1 MNMLNLS
8 NDIRKALTDGLELF
22 RADPSLR
29 RNAKKRRANSK
40 TLSRFD
46 EALSYVNNEFE
57 TQRRNPNRI
66 YHRKRFLQQKLPTDD
81 LNLNADDI
89 NLINQQLVNL
99 KRRQTRAQLQFP
111 FEVRKTE
118 DALNNAIIKTTTE
131 LLNQEGKYDMNLVR
145 KVTKDLNKYGKR
157 IAARLSQ
164 TVSRDIYGNYKAE
177 VIIKYLLMNI
187 SESDRRGK
195 TEIRSF
201 KAEIMVY
208 VTRDNLKQNLEVLI
222 EEAIKQF
229 KTRAEYYTRSSA
241 WTLVGI
247 IAIDVTFSGTTIR
260 GRRFFELPK
269 EYYPARLFKNVK
281 NTDNHCFLWC
291 VYLELLN
298 NQNNDESD
306 AKIPYDKFLVGNEE
320 PPKVGVNG
328 VRADRLCLPKGAYY
342 PFFYRF
348 LGYVNKGI
356 KQRLKEEGCYE
367 RDDDDYLLLPV
378 NNIQHIED
386 LLNVKIFLW
395 EYKYNFNVKDE
406 TSGLYARTLMNTRFP
421 EYNYE
426 TDSRKLIIDL
436 LEVTENEWVPERE
449 GETNKHFVVIPRVE
463 ALTNLTKGGK
473 TSVRTLCR
481 QCGILLFPQFD
492 EDRRV
497 CRESAEVLRLHLA
510 LSKEYRELK
519 ERNENP
525 EKDYEE
531 AGIEPDGDLNNDDDD
546 DLLDPS
552 ERVHKNTTSGR
563 KTISSLRRAKQEGT
577 PEENLEDI
585 NNGPQLT
592 ETMRKYLRD
601 NREHI
606 PKDLPE
612 DMTEYDIIRLLVR
625 KAPERRSERMGKIA
639 KMLQDLDIPMCID
652 KNKPVFTQY
661 EQKIKFNMGK
671 LGFGNPEVFTN
682 FESRTLYPFTCYID
696 FESYQQKVYSKDRD
710 SKSLTYEYEQK
721 PYQVGIS
728 FSCIRD
734 EADNQKFAKLL
745 ENYGIP
751 SFMVMSD
758 NNSKNLVSKLLAY
771 IIHARWVIANEIY
784 PRYHYEPL
792 PELQEKISVKRKK
805 VKEYEEKV
813 KRHQEKYDNELEQL
827 KAEEAEKLSK
837 IKGKNWQIMK
847 QGIEEEY
854 DKARKQLKFDHDQLS
869 KKDSNR
875 LEKYE
880 KELEKLNEEYDAALF
895 KLTETKSPD
904 GTCFFC
910 CRKVADVQKEMCD
923 LAEYRGEKTKEALL
937 EEYKELYGD
946 DFEFDEDREFNPYE
960 LGIGAPSYIVD
971 DFTEEVRL
979 ACSKC
984 HYSYEENGRNFLYDD
999 GLIVYAHNL
1008 RGYDGKIILK
1018 EMIPSKIL
1026 EHLLE
1031 LNNKETGDLAIPDKC
1046 VFGEREEGDKKKCE
1060 QKEGPSRCVHCYP
1073 NINSYTEIYNM
1084 FSKGGIITDNRS
1096 KSPEK
1101 IEAFEMLHNIHFKD
1115 TLEFTLCSLDAF
1127 IKNITSGKPI
1137 EELRKLFY
1145 RMEQYAK
1152 SKGIN
1157 TEEKDD
1163 SNKTVFEKI
1172 LMSKGSFPYEFCRVT
1187 NNKTTILGKL
1197 TKQTEP
1203 PIEHYGNGLS
1213 EADVEAIREEWRLSK
1228 AENLLEYSEFYCMK
1242 DVLLLEAC
1250 FNHFRKQLYNHPYIG
1265 LDVARTV
1272 TLASLSRNI
1281 RLKNNIKH
1289 RSVQPLCDDEYKDR
1303 IFDKTLSAETL
1314 MDYYKSYNSSV
1325 NPLDEKL
1332 YNMVNRSIKGG
1343 VSSVLQTRG
1352 FDQDRDPNKVCIQI
1366 DVNSLYPSTYLQ
1378 DMPLFPKPIENGIWM
1393 ITSMYADDDDKKDK
1407 KKSEMNNNPI
1417 VQKDGNNLMKFVDEK
1432 SLTRLNKLKDEEK
1445 KEEEVKEEPI
1455 KVPFKDIIE
1464 AGLQYDP
1471 KKPFPKDC
1479 LLGKIKFPENYSAT
1493 ALPELD
1499 YLSCREIDL
1508 GNKEELSKVVRM
1520 GELRENL
1527 SCTHLFINEW
1537 RLYKDTTEYQVY
1549 ERHLRLREMMFAKAG
1564 SFLIETKLRIPT
1576 DIQESID
1583 YMKKFRYPKK
1593 YISNAIKVQRIV
1605 KKEFN
1610 NNLHEF
1616 FHTLPPFPAH
1626 KTITFDD
1633 LSDYNKEIIKHEY
1646 LKVKQDKKESEVT
1659 EDELRKYKGV
1669 SSKLVYSF
1677 ETQDEYVLYN
1687 NFLKFLVTEMF
1698 VIPEYLYSFVE
1709 YQTGELMKEFAE
1721 TLYNA
1726 RLEYK
1731 RNKNNDMQYVMK
1743 ILLNSA
1749 FGRTCMDDSRYGVK
1763 REFVDTEEK
1772 ARARFSRDNYVGCSI
1787 IHKDLVLI
1795 TSKKDTVTVSNGRH
1809 IGSFI
1814 LDSAKVTLMRAVT
1827 EMRKKLRKSFETI
1840 YTDTDSLFF
1849 KIDEKKFDELF
1860 SKELIQFMDMGSFK
1874 PFIHLFPSKY
1884 KDTPDH
1890 PIFEVNAGKLG
1901 CFSLEDGIP
1910 RYKKVIALAAK
1921 QYLVE
1926 EWKPEPES
1934 KRAVKSKSKGV
1945 RTGKNANPRLVSED
1959 GEEIDFIEDPDA
1971 LIDVYQSVLRDKTKS
1986 YDARFDSFR
1995 SYQMQVYNVSN
2006 FKVGIKAYCDKNLI
2020 QDDGVTSY
2028 FYGQKVT
2035 V

>member
-1 MNMLNLS
+1 MNILNLS
-8 NDIRKALTDGLELF
+8 NDIRKALADGLELF
-22 RADPSLR
+22 KADPSLR
-29 RNAKKRRANSK
+29 RNVKKRRANSEK
-40 TLSRFD
+40 LSRFD
-46 EALSYVNNEFE
+46 EALSYVNREFE
-57 TQRRNPNRI
+57 TQRKIFDENRI
-66 YHRKRFLQQKLPTDD
+66 YHRKRFLQQRLPDD
-81 LNLNADDI
+81 LKLKAADI
-89 NLINQQLVNL
+89 NLINQQLANL

-111 FEVRKTE
+111 FNIRKTE
-118 DALNNAIIKTTTE
+118 SALNNAIIKTTTDIPQQDG
-131 LLNQEGKYDMNLVR
+131 NYDIKLVGRARWNLR
-145 KVTKDLNKYGKR
+145 GTIKR
-157 IAARLSQ
+157 IASGLSRI
-164 TVSRDIYGNYKAE
+164 VRKDIFGEYRVE
-177 VIIKYLLMNI
+177 VIIKYLIMNV
-187 SESDRRGK
+187 SESQRQGQ
-195 TEIRSF
+195 TEIRSYRHDTTI
-201 KAEIMVY
+201 A
-208 VTRDNLKQNLEVLI
+208 VTRDNLRQNLETII
-222 EEAIKQF
+222 EDAIIQF
-229 KTRAEYYTRSSA
+229 RRRAEARTPSTA
-241 WTLVGI
+241 WSLVGI
-247 IAIDVTFSGTTIR
+247 IAVDVTFRGTNIR
-260 GRRFFELPK
+260 GRRFFELPT

-281 NTDNHCFLWC
+281 NNDNHCFLWC

-298 NQNNDESD
+298 NQNNDGSD
-306 AKIPYDKFLVGNEE
+306 AKIPYDELLVGNEE
-320 PPKVGVNG
+320 PLSVPAKG
-328 VRADRLCLPKGAYY
+328 VRADRICLPKGVYY
-342 PFFYRF
+342 PFFHRF

-356 KQRLKEEGCYE
+356 KERLKQEGCYE
-367 RDDDDYLLLPV
+367 KDDDDYHQLHIT
-378 NNIQHIED
+378 NIHHIED

-395 EYKYNFNVKDE
+395 EYKYNFNVMNDD
-406 TSGLYARTLMNTRFP
+406 GLYARTIMNTRFP
-421 EYNYE
+421 NYNYE
-426 TDSRKLIIDL
+426 TDSRKLVIDL
-436 LEVTENEWVPERE
+436 LEVTENEWVPERK

-492 EDRRV
+492 EKRRV
-497 CRESAEVLRLHLA
+497 SMESAEVLRHHLE
-510 LSKEYRELK
+510 LSKEYHELK
-519 ERNENP
+519 ERNENLG
-525 EKDYEE
+525 KDYEE
-531 AGIEPDGDLNNDDDD
+531 AGIEPHEDLNKDDDDD

-552 ERVHKNTTSGR
+552 ERVHKSTTSGR

-577 PEENLEDI
+577 LDENPEDV
-585 NNGPQLT
+585 NNAHQLT

-601 NREHI
+601 NHEHI

-612 DMTEYDIIRLLVR
+612 DISEYEIIRLLVR
-625 KAPERRSERMGKIA
+625 KAPERRTERMGKIT
-639 KMLQDLDIPMCID
+639 KMLHDMEIPMCID

-661 EQKIKFNMGK
+661 EQKIKFNLGK
-671 LGFGNPEVFTN
+671 VGLGKPEVFTN
-682 FESRTLYPFTCYID
+682 FESRSLYPFTCYID
-696 FESYQQKVYSKDRD
+696 FESYQQKVYSQDID

-734 EADNQKFAKLL
+734 EPDNPKFARLL
-745 ENYGIP
+745 ENNGIP
-751 SFMVMSD
+751 SFMVLSD

-771 IIHARWVIANEIY
+771 IIHARWVIVNKIY
-784 PRYHYEPL
+784 PKYQYDPI
-792 PELQEKISVKRKK
+792 PELGKKIAAKRKR
-805 VKEYEEKV
+805 VEEYEEKV
-813 KRHQEKYDNELEQL
+813 KRHQEKYNKERKQLE
-827 KAEEAEKLSK
+827 AEEIEKHSK
-837 IKGKNWQIMK
+837 VEGANWQITK
-847 QGIEEEY
+847 EGIEEEY
-854 DKARKQLKFDHDQLS
+854 DRTRKHLKFDHKQVSRRDE
-869 KKDSNR
+869 NR
-875 LEKYE
+875 LAKYQEELKILE
-880 KELEKLNEEYDAALF
+880 KEYDTALVELA
-895 KLTETKSPD
+895 KSNSPD
-904 GTCFFC
+904 GICFFC
-910 CRKVADVQKEMCD
+910 CRNVDDVQSEMCNT
-923 LAEYRGEKTKEALL
+923 AEYRVEKK
-937 EEYKELYGD
+937 KGD
-946 DFEFDEDREFNPYE
+946 DFDFDPYE
-960 LGIGAPSYIVD
+960 FGIGKPSYIID
-971 DFTEEVRL
+971 HFAEEVRL

-984 HYSYEENGRNFLYDD
+984 HYYHEHRGRNLVYDN

-1018 EMIPSKIL
+1018 EMIPKKIL

-1031 LNNKETGDLAIPDKC
+1031 LNNKEKGDIEIPDKC
-1046 VFGEREEGDKKKCE
+1046 VLGERDGDEKCG

-1073 NINSYTEIYNM
+1073 NINSYTEAYNM
-1084 FSKGGIITDNRS
+1084 FSKGGIITDSRS

-1101 IEAFEMLHNIHFKD
+1101 IESFDMLFNIHFKD

-1137 EELRKLFY
+1137 AELRKLFY

-1157 TEEKDD
+1157 TE
-1163 SNKTVFEKI
+1163 KTDETKKSVFEKI
-1172 LMSKGSFPYEFCRVT
+1172 LMSKGTFPYEFCRVT

-1213 EADVEAIREEWRLSK
+1213 EADIEVIREEWRLSK

-1289 RSVQPLCDDEYKDR
+1289 RNVQPLCDDEYMDR
-1303 IFDKTLSAETL
+1303 ILDKTLTAEDL
-1314 MDYYKSYNSSV
+1314 LRYYKSYNSSV

-1343 VSSVLQTRG
+1343 VSSVLQTRC
-1352 FDQDRDPNKVCIQI
+1352 FDQDREQNKVCVQI

-1393 ITSMYADDDDKKDK
+1393 ITSRYKDDKKKGK
-1407 KKSEMNNNPI
+1407 KTIAHEDEDE
-1417 VQKDGNNLMKFVDEK
+1417 VDTDDDLMQFLDEK
-1432 SLTRLNKLKDEEK
+1432 SLALLNKLNGEENEEEN
-1445 KEEEVKEEPI
+1445 KEEEIKEEPVKFTI
-1455 KVPFKDIIE
+1455 EDINE
-1464 AGLQYDP
+1464 SGLQYDP
-1471 KKPFPKDC
+1471 KKPFPEDC
-1479 LLGKIKFPENYSAT
+1479 PLSKIEFPEDYS
-1493 ALPELD
+1493 PPSQPKLD
-1499 YLSCREIDL
+1499 YLSCSPIDL
-1508 GNKEELSKVVRM
+1508 SKEEELSKIVRM
-1520 GELRENL
+1520 GELRESL

-1537 RLYKDTTEYQVY
+1537 RLYKDSTDYQVY
-1549 ERHLRLREMMFAKAG
+1549 ERHLRLREMMFAKPG
-1564 SFLIETKLRIPT
+1564 SYLIEAKLRIPT

-1626 KTITFDD
+1626 KTITYDD
-1633 LSDYNKEIIKHEY
+1633 LSKYNKEIIKHEY
-1646 LKVKQDKKESEVT
+1646 LKMKPEKKESEVT
-1659 EDELRKYKGV
+1659 EEELRKHKGAA
-1669 SSKLVYSF
+1669 SKLVYSF
-1677 ETQDEYVLYN
+1677 ETQDEYVLFN

-1709 YQTGELMKEFAE
+1709 YETGELMKEFAE

-1884 KDTPDH
+1884 KDNPDD

-1959 GEEIDFIEDPDA
+1959 GEEIDFVEDPDA